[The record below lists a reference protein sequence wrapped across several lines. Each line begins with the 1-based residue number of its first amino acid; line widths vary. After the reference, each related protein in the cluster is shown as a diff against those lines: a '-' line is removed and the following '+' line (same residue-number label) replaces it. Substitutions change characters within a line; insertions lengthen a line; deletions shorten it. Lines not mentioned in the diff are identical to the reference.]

1 MFEKY
6 EKNDN
11 DEMLQ
16 VSAEI
21 SESIRIMPP
30 RFYSEEKKKNN
41 TAIFFTLFIAL
52 VMAIGAGAFLFY
64 KMSKGGGEKTFSEV
78 TATPTPQENNNV
90 ASVSSTPVAQSEET
104 PLPVPEPAPTVAE
117 TLPPEFNIDASDADE
132 DNLTAE
138 EERLFATNANSSDT
152 DSDGFFDAHEILAGY
167 DPRLAKMTL
176 KDSGL
181 VEEYTLEKNAKIL
194 YPKEWFVKT
203 AGLVVIFDSKKGDSV
218 SISFSDNP
226 EKLDPV
232 AWIVKNEFGI
242 SKDQIS
248 QKDLINKTLAYMT
261 NDTLKHFV
269 FTSDRSGVYTFT
281 YRPRNISSLPFLTVF
296 KMILESFKE

>member
-1 MFEKY
+1 MFGKK

-11 DEMLQ
+11 DETPQ
-16 VSAEI
+16 I
-21 SESIRIMPP
+21 SSEMSENIRTIPP
-30 RFYSEEKKKNN
+30 RFYFEEKKKNN
-41 TAIFFTLFIAL
+41 TAIFLTLFIAL
-52 VMAIGAGAFLFY
+52 VMASGVGAFLFY
-64 KMSKGGGEKTFSEV
+64 KMSKGGGEKILSIV
-78 TATPTPQENNNV
+78 TSTPTPQENANG
-90 ASVSSTPVAQSEET
+90 ASVSNTPLAQSEET
-104 PLPVPEPAPTVAE
+104 PLPVAGPAPTVVE
-117 TLPPEFNIDASDADE
+117 ILGPEFNIDASDADE
-132 DNLTAE
+132 DQLTAE

-152 DSDGFFDAHEILAGY
+152 DSDGFFDANEILAGY

-181 VEEYTLEKNAKIL
+181 VEEYTLEKNARIL

-203 AGLVVIFDSKKGDSV
+203 SEFVVIFDSKKGDSV

-232 AWIVKNEFGI
+232 EWIVKNEFGI

-248 QKDLINKTLAYMT
+248 QKDLMNKTLAYKT

-269 FTSDRSGVYTFT
+269 FTSDRSGVYIFT
-281 YRPRNISSLPFLTVF
+281 YRPRNISSLPFFTVF